1 MSLISLTISTCQRF
15 PFFDILRL
23 DEPCG
28 VRPRRL
34 LGQSRLRHSTEADD
48 ACGLRREC
56 HTPEPRLGALRSG
69 MQEQSSFRGC

>member
-56 HTPEPRLGALRSG
+56 HTLSHATVRYAGTKR
-69 MQEQSSFRGC
+69 FRVC

>member
-48 ACGLRREC
+48 ACGL
-56 HTPEPRLGALRSG
+56 AA
-69 MQEQSSFRGC
+69 